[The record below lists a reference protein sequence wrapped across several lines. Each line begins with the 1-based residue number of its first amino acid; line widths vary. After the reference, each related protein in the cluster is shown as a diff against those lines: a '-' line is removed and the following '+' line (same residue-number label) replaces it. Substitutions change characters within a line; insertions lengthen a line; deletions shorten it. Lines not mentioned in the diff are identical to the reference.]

1 MDAGDATQLYGE
13 AILNA
18 MDRIRAAG
26 IIHPQHQA
34 ELCLAIHASVEEAF
48 CRPEL
53 RDHTTGFLCR
63 LSERIHAALA
73 EGEAEAHLAG
83 PVVTSWLSPG
93 DE

>member
-26 IIHPQHQA
+26 IIHPQQQA
-34 ELCLAIHASVEEAF
+34 QLCLAIHAAVEEAF
-48 CRPEL
+48 CVHEL

-63 LSERIHAALA
+63 LSERVHAALA
-73 EGEAEAHLAG
+73 DEEAQMHFAA
-83 PVVTSWLSPG
+83 PPTAWISSG

>member
-1 MDAGDATQLYGE
+1 MDAGDATHLYGE

-34 ELCLAIHASVEEAF
+34 QLCLAIHAAVEEAF
-48 CRPEL
+48 SMHEL
-53 RDHTTGFLCR
+53 RDHTAGFLCR
-63 LSERIHAALA
+63 LSERVHAALVDD
-73 EGEAEAHLAG
+73 EARTHFAPAPTE
-83 PVVTSWLSPG
+83 SWISCG

>member
-26 IIHPQHQA
+26 IIQPQHQA
-34 ELCLAIHASVEEAF
+34 QLCLAIHAAVEEAF
-48 CRPEL
+48 SMHEL
-53 RDHTTGFLCR
+53 RDHATGFLCR
-63 LSERIHAALA
+63 LSERVHAALVDD
-73 EGEAEAHLAG
+73 EARTHFAPPATAYW
-83 PVVTSWLSPG
+83 VSSG